1 MLFHKFTSQDE
12 RRECNGSDFIEI
24 QYCRLKRDSK
34 IKKIISIDAIE
45 NWKDDS
51 LYISGDDIE
60 IFFSQY
66 NVIFDNGIYNNEE
79 SGVVDMFGINY
90 YSPEQS
96 NIIVKKLLKQ
106 QPLDYKI
113 LLIWLKEVEKYNG
126 FYILGE

>member
-1 MLFHKFTSQDE
+1 M
-12 RRECNGSDFIEI
+12 
-24 QYCRLKRDSK
+24 KRDSK